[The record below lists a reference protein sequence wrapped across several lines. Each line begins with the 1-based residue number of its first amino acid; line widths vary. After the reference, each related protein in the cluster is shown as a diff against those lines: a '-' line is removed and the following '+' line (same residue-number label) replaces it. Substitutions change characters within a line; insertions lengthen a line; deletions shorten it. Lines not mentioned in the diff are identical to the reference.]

1 MRRLLGLLL
10 SLAGTVFIAGPA
22 RAHDGLPVVV
32 TMEQRA
38 ADLYLVRLILPP
50 SVPEF
55 VRPAFAIEPG
65 CRATRDTADL
75 TQPTAEAVLLRCARG
90 IGGARLVLRYP
101 GGKPAVPT
109 LARIV
114 WQSGETRSVLAE
126 PGATEL
132 TLPQPETAPGVLRD
146 YLALGVQ
153 HILEGWD
160 HLLFLL
166 CLLLIAR
173 TPRRILLTVT
183 GFTLGHAVTLTA
195 VTLGVAGLPAPPV
208 EAAIALSIMFLA
220 AEIVKPHHGTLTWR
234 HPVAISSAFGILHGF
249 GFASALR
256 EIGLPQTELPL
267 ALLAFNLGIE
277 TGQLIFVLGCAL
289 ALFLLQSAT
298 AQRSPGTIERA
309 GSGVAWVAGCIAA
322 YWFVDRS
329 LGLF

>member
-1 MRRLLGLLL
+1 VDLG
-10 SLAGTVFIAGPA
+10 
-22 RAHDGLPVVV
+22 
-32 TMEQRA
+32 
-38 ADLYLVRLILPP
+38 
-50 SVPEF
+50 
-55 VRPAFAIEPG
+55 
-65 CRATRDTADL
+65 
-75 TQPTAEAVLLRCARG
+75 QPTAEAVLLRCAQG
-90 IGGARLVLRYP
+90 IGGARLELRYP

-132 TLPQPETAPGVLRD
+132 TLPQPETARGVLRD
-146 YLALGVQ
+146 YFTLGVQ

-160 HLLFLL
+160 HLLFLV

-173 TPRRILLTVT
+173 TPRRILFTVT
-183 GFTLGHAVTLTA
+183 GFTLGHAITITA
-195 VTLGVAGLPAPPV
+195 VTLGLAGLAGPPV

-220 AEIVKPHHGTLTWR
+220 AEIIKPHHGTLTWR
-234 HPVAISSAFGILHGF
+234 HPVAISSAFGMLHGF

-289 ALFLLQSAT
+289 ALFLLRSAT
-298 AQRSPGTIERA
+298 VQRVPVAVERV
-309 GSGVAWVAGCIAA
+309 GSGVAWAAGCTAA

>member
-1 MRRLLGLLL
+1 MRKLAAVLLWL
-10 SLAGTVFIAGPA
+10 SAVMLPLAAA

-32 TMEQRA
+32 TIEQRA
-38 ADLYLVRLILPP
+38 PDLYLMRLILPP

-55 VRPAFAIEPG
+55 VRPAFSVEPG
-65 CRATRDTADL
+65 CRMVRDTPAAGL
-75 TQPTAEAVLLRCARG
+75 PTAEAVLYRCPEG
-90 IGGARLVLRYP
+90 IGGGELRLRYP

-114 WQSGETRSVLAE
+114 WQSGEVRSVLAE

-132 TLPQPETAPGVLRD
+132 RLPAPESARGVLRD
-146 YLALGVQ
+146 YFALGVQ

-183 GFTLGHAVTLTA
+183 GFTLGHAVTITA
-195 VTLGVAGLPAPPV
+195 ASLGVAGLPGPPV

-220 AEIVKPHHGTLTWR
+220 AEIIRPHHGTLTWR
-234 HPVAISSAFGILHGF
+234 HPVAISSAFGMLHGF

-256 EIGLPQTELPL
+256 EIGLPQTEVPL

-277 TGQLIFVLGCAL
+277 TGQLIFVVGCAV
-289 ALFLLQSAT
+289 ALVLLRRAT
-298 AQRSPGTIERA
+298 AQRAPGAVDRTGAAI
-309 GSGVAWVAGCIAA
+309 GWIAGCIAA
-322 YWFVDRS
+322 WWFVDRS

>member
-1 MRRLLGLLL
+1 MARQRLLMLTFVAAV
-10 SLAGTVFIAGPA
+10 LAAGMA

-32 TMEQRA
+32 TLEQRA
-38 ADLYLVRLILPP
+38 TDLYLARLILPP

-65 CRATRDTADL
+65 CRPARETATSA
-75 TQPTAEAVLLRCARG
+75 QPTAEAVVLRCARG
-90 IGGARLVLRYP
+90 IGGARLELRYP

-132 TLPQPETAPGVLRD
+132 TLPQPETARGVLRD
-146 YLALGVQ
+146 YFTLGVQ

-173 TPRRILLTVT
+173 TPRRVLLTVT
-183 GFTLGHAVTLTA
+183 GFTLGHAVTITA
-195 VTLGVAGLPAPPV
+195 VTLGVAGLAGPPV
-208 EAAIALSIMFLA
+208 EAAIALSIMFVA
-220 AEIVKPHHGTLTWR
+220 AEIVEPHHGTLTWR
-234 HPVAISSAFGILHGF
+234 HPVAISSAFGMLHGF

-289 ALFLLQSAT
+289 ALFLLRST
-298 AQRSPGTIERA
+298 TVQRAPGAVERV
-309 GSGVAWVAGCIAA
+309 GSGVAWVAGCMAA
-322 YWFVDRS
+322 YWFVDRG